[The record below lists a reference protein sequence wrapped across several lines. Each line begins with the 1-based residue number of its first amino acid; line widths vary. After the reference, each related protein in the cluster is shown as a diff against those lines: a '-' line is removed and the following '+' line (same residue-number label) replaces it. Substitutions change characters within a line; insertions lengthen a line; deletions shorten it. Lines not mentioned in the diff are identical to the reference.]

1 MLWPPF
7 VVVGQFS
14 PEGKTMNPFRTRF
27 LPLLVATVALFGVV
41 GQTNAQ
47 ALSDYLEN
55 KYVDHLLRAQA
66 FTAPATVYVGLSTAA
81 CGDSS
86 VGTEVTGGSYA
97 RVAITTALTAFAGTQ
112 SAGST
117 TASSGT
123 GGVTSNN
130 AAVNFPTPSAGWGT
144 VSHWFL
150 SDASTAT
157 SKTINTSDTVSFAI
171 AALAVTYQ

>member
-1 MLWPPF
+1 MF
-7 VVVGQFS
+7 VLAVIV
-14 PEGKTMNPFRTRF
+14 PI
-27 LPLLVATVALFGVV
+27 FGAPVH
-41 GQTNAQ
+41 AQ

-55 KYVDHLLRAQA
+55 RLVDHLFRAQTS
-66 FTAPATVYVGLSTAA
+66 TAPATVYVGLSTAA
-81 CGDSS
+81 CSDSS

-130 AAVNFPTPSAGWGT
+130 AAVNFPTPTAGWGT
-144 VSHWFL
+144 VTHWFI
-150 SDASTAT
+150 SDASTAGNLLICDDLTT

-171 AALAVTYQ
+171 AALTVTFQ